1 MKKHYCIGNSSTEFC
16 DNWHK
21 EKLDCQL
28 RLCDI
33 VIRENV
39 RKLFKLEEDFGQVI
53 KKTKV
58 NINFLFKLRYHLD
71 RVEIK
76 QQKVKREKLRS
87 LSPNS
92 VYKKLLI
99 KRFYEHLPHFRF
111 KLKLTL
117 DHIMPGFIEKNKVPF
132 NSFKNLVVNRHLYLD
147 LENNEREKINS
158 ACDFVSGE
166 LSEDNIN
173 DSEVAQEINDNRA
186 KLKDNTLESLLVKVL
201 SIYRKDN

>member
-1 MKKHYCIGNSSTEFC
+1 M
-16 DNWHK
+16 
-21 EKLDCQL
+21 

-39 RKLFKLEEDFGQVI
+39 RKLFKLEEDFGRVI

-58 NINFLFKLRYHLD
+58 NINFLFKRRYHLD

-132 NSFKNLVVNRHLYLD
+132 NSFKNLVVNRIYTLTWRIMK
-147 LENNEREKINS
+147 ERRSIVH
-158 ACDFVSGE
+158 A
-166 LSEDNIN
+166 I
-173 DSEVAQEINDNRA
+173 
-186 KLKDNTLESLLVKVL
+186 LLVVNYPKIIL
-201 SIYRKDN
+201 MILRLRRKLMITGLN